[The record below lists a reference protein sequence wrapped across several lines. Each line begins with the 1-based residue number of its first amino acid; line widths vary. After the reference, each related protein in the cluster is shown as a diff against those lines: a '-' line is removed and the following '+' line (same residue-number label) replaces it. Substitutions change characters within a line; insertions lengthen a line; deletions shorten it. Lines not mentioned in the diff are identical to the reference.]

1 MPFWVRLKSSVV
13 ASSLKRQR
21 IALFGG
27 TFDPVHSGHL
37 AVAQSAV
44 EELSLDRVIFLPCR
58 QSPHKSEAAGAS
70 EGQRLAMLQM
80 ATEGV
85 TWAEVS
91 DWEFQ
96 QPVPSYSW
104 RTAEA
109 FAERYP
115 EGELFWLMGQDQWNV
130 LATWS
135 RADYLASLVEFII
148 HDRNGDR
155 SREGEGAYF
164 LSGDHA
170 ASSSAIREILA
181 AGGQVPES
189 WLGDSVRRYLQKE
202 GLYRE

>member
-1 MPFWVRLKSSVV
+1 MRSKSSAV
-13 ASSLKRQR
+13 ASSSKRQR

-37 AVAQSAV
+37 EVAQSAV
-44 EELSLDRVIFLPCR
+44 KDLSLDRVIFLPCR
-58 QSPHKSEAAGAS
+58 QSPHKTEAAGAS
-70 EGQRLAMLQM
+70 EEQRLAMLQM
-80 ATEGV
+80 ATEGIA
-85 TWAEVS
+85 WAEVS

-109 FAERYP
+109 FAKRYP
-115 EGELFWLMGQDQWNV
+115 DAELFWLMGQDQWSV
-130 LATWS
+130 LASWS
-135 RADYLASLVEFII
+135 RADYLASLVAFII
-148 HDRNGDR
+148 HDRDGDR

-164 LSGDHA
+164 LSGNHP

-181 AGGQVPES
+181 ERGQVPEP
-189 WLGDSVRRYLQKE
+189 WLADSVRRYLQKE